1 MRVFFL
7 VLLLILN
14 VFAEAKS
21 FGSVSNNSL
30 TKKVKTAEVAKKASP
45 KASAKSSK
53 AKKVKTPKIAN
64 TESSSSNE
72 GSQNVSALESTI
84 PDTAEPSADTSN
96 NVVAVRDTLIDTV
109 FVASP
114 DTAELKQNKDCYNI
128 PLPHQSAFLGKGFS
142 VGIGAGLFNASKD
155 CDCLG
160 VWQGQLEF
168 HYKDYIT
175 GGFDVRFF
183 GGTLDRDVM
192 LLYQR
197 YRLNVRFHKSFS
209 GADFYIAPLL
219 GLETTDL
226 SEFRKEWREGVHK
239 NESDTSS
246 VALQTAEAEAA
257 DDASLNESSD
267 KVIPG
272 PGGARDSLDVSQVEK
287 NCEKMFSLD
296 GFTLGAEVGFGLVV
310 NRYIGIMGSASYEFN
325 FSWTQ
330 LVSFSPGVAF
340 NLHEVWPWANK
351 NLRSTWISFEMVFQR
366 YFNRDVN
373 EWALA
378 GFLGLQFGI

>member
-7 VLLLILN
+7 ILLLILN

-21 FGSVSNNSL
+21 SGSVSSNSP
-30 TKKVKTAEVAKKASP
+30 TKKAKTAVVAKKASP
-45 KASAKSSK
+45 KAGAKSSK
-53 AKKVKTPKIAN
+53 AKKAKTSKTAK
-64 TESSSSNE
+64 TESPPSVE
-72 GSQNVSALESTI
+72 VSQETSA
-84 PDTAEPSADTSN
+84 PDTTAVEMVALPADTSN
-96 NVVAVRDTLIDTV
+96 NVVVVQDTV
-109 FVASP
+109 VNTVATP
-114 DTAELKQNKDCYNI
+114 DSVEKKQNDGCYNI

-142 VGIGAGLFNASKD
+142 VGIGAGLFSASKD

-183 GGTLDRDVM
+183 GGTLDRDMM

-246 VALQTAEAEAA
+246 VAILTTDGAAEGTL
-257 DDASLNESSD
+257 SKESSD
-267 KVIPG
+267 NVIPEPDG
-272 PGGARDSLDVSQVEK
+272 DRDSTDVSQVEK

-296 GFTLGAEVGFGLVV
+296 GFTLGAEVGFGLVI